1 MTSFAL
7 TDSTVADL
15 LEYEDLGADADP
27 GAAAPEG
34 PRREAPWAVV
44 ADDDADARDLT
55 QFRLERAGFTVFPAV
70 DGATAWDEICDTRP
84 DLVIVEW
91 SLPGR
96 TGLDLCRD
104 VRDERTLRHTRI
116 LVVTRRHQPLY
127 REWAH
132 QVGCDA
138 ILTKPFSG
146 PDLTRTVRGLLPHH
160 AAVIG

>member
-7 TDSTVADL
+7 PDTSVADL
-15 LEYEDLGADADP
+15 LEYEDLGADADL
-27 GAAAPEG
+27 AADG
-34 PRREAPWAVV
+34 PRRDAPWAVL

-70 DGATAWDEICDTRP
+70 EGASAWDEIESTRP
-84 DLVIVEW
+84 DLVVVEW

-146 PDLTRTVRGLLPHH
+146 PDLTRTVRGLLPHY
-160 AAVIG
+160 ASVIG

>member
-7 TDSTVADL
+7 TDTTVADL
-15 LEYEDLGADADP
+15 LEYEDLGADAP
-27 GAAAPEG
+27 SAPEG
-34 PRREAPWAVV
+34 PRREGPWAVL
-44 ADDDADARDLT
+44 ADDDADARDLA
-55 QFRLERAGFTVFPAV
+55 QFRLERAGFTVFPVV
-70 DGATAWDEICDTRP
+70 DGPSAWKEISATRP
-84 DLVIVEW
+84 DLVVVEW

-96 TGLDLCRD
+96 TGPDLCRD
-104 VRDERTLRHTRI
+104 VREERTLRHTRL

-146 PDLTRTVRGLLPHH
+146 PDLARTARGLLPHY